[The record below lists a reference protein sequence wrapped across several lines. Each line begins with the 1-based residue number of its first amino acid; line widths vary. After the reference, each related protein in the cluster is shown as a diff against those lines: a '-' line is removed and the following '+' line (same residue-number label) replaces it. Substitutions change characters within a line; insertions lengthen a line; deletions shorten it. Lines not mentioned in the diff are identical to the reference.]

1 MKHDAVK
8 HDAVELRWLADG
20 TYWLGGCLSAN
31 AQGQEVHYHVSSY
44 LVVGSKAT
52 LLVDTGDPAHR
63 ALLLAQLELVL
74 GERPLDYVFPTH
86 PEIPHAG
93 NLPALLDKYPGALV
107 VGDVRDYHLHFPEYR
122 ARFRTQAAG
131 SRIDLGGREFRFLP
145 AFIRDLENTLWGHDD
160 GARMMFVSDGFS
172 FIHDVPAADGAAT
185 EDDDE
190 PVHFPG
196 QCRLLSGE
204 MPEPPTVDQAAYG
217 TGRAL
222 YWTKFVDV
230 SEAFDAIAGVLDS
243 LPTRLI
249 GPAHGNVID
258 DVDGMLR
265 TSLAAHKRVYAE
277 GG

>member
-1 MKHDAVK
+1 MK

-107 VGDVRDYHLHFPEYR
+107 VGDVRDYHLHFPNTAPGSGHRRPE
-122 ARFRTQAAG
+122 AG
-131 SRIDLGGREFRFLP
+131 SILAIGSSASFRP
-145 AFIRDLENTLWGHDD
+145 SSGTWRT
-160 GARMMFVSDGFS
+160 
-172 FIHDVPAADGAAT
+172 
-185 EDDDE
+185 
-190 PVHFPG
+190 
-196 QCRLLSGE
+196 LSGATTTA
-204 MPEPPTVDQAAYG
+204 PG
-217 TGRAL
+217 
-222 YWTKFVDV
+222 
-230 SEAFDAIAGVLDS
+230 
-243 LPTRLI
+243 
-249 GPAHGNVID
+249 
-258 DVDGMLR
+258 
-265 TSLAAHKRVYAE
+265 
-277 GG
+277 

>member
-1 MKHDAVK
+1 M
-8 HDAVELRWLADG
+8 
-20 TYWLGGCLSAN
+20 
-31 AQGQEVHYHVSSY
+31 SSY

-63 ALLLAQLELVL
+63 TLLLAQLELVL
-74 GERPLDYVFPTH
+74 DGRPLDYVFPTH

-93 NLPALLDKYPGALV
+93 NLPALLDRYSEALV

-122 ARFRTQAAG
+122 SRFRTQAVG
-131 SRIDLGGREFRFLP
+131 SRIDLGDREFRFLP

-160 GARMMFVSDGFS
+160 AARMMFVSDGFS
-172 FIHDVPAADGAAT
+172 FIHDVPALGGDVDT
-185 EDDDE
+185 EEDDE
-190 PVHFPG
+190 PVHLPG

-230 SEAFDAIAGVLDS
+230 SDAFEAIEAVLDT
-243 LPTRLI
+243 LPTKLI

-265 TSLAAHKRVYAE
+265 TSLAAHRKVYAE
-277 GG
+277 GH